1 MADARS
7 ILDQLIR
14 DRGEDYASL
23 SRLLG
28 RNAAYIQQFIR
39 RGTPKK
45 LDEDDRRTLARYFR
59 VEEALLGGPS
69 RDAGIAAV
77 AEPRSLYGPRP
88 MAGLMRIPRLAIG
101 ASAGPGAL
109 DPDER
114 GAGSF
119 DFDPAYIRSLSSDPA
134 MLSAIKV
141 AGDSMSPT
149 LGDGDDILVDR
160 ADAAD
165 RLRDGIYVLRFDDA
179 LNVKRIALNPAGG
192 GVTIA
197 SDNPAY
203 PSWPECD
210 LSRVTIIGRV
220 VWVGRRVR

>member
-1 MADARS
+1 MDDARTT
-7 ILDQLIR
+7 LDQLIR
-14 DRGEDYASL
+14 ERGEDYASL

-59 VEEALLGGPS
+59 VDEAVLGGPS
-69 RDAGIAAV
+69 HDVASAMV
-77 AEPRSLYGPRP
+77 AEPRSSYATR
-88 MAGLMRIPRLAIG
+88 AVTGLMRIPRLAVG

-119 DFDPAYIRSLSSDPA
+119 DFDPAYIRSLGSDPA

-141 AGDSMSPT
+141 AGDSMNPT

-160 ADAAD
+160 GDAAD
-165 RLRDGIYVLRFDDA
+165 RLRDGIYVLRYDDA
-179 LNVKRIALNPAGG
+179 LNVKRIAMNPAGG
-192 GVTIA
+192 VTVA
-197 SDNPAY
+197 SDNTAY
-203 PSWPECD
+203 PSWPDCD
-210 LSRVTIIGRV
+210 LSRMTIIGRV